1 MDVKEPAF
9 IIGNGTSRLEFDLM
23 SIKDAG
29 TMFGCNALYRD
40 YEPDFLICVDRRFPI
55 GQSYHSSSR

>member
-9 IIGNGTSRLEFDLM
+9 IIGNGTSRVEFDLM

-29 TMFGCNALYRD
+29 TMFG
-40 YEPDFLICVDRRFPI
+40 
-55 GQSYHSSSR
+55 